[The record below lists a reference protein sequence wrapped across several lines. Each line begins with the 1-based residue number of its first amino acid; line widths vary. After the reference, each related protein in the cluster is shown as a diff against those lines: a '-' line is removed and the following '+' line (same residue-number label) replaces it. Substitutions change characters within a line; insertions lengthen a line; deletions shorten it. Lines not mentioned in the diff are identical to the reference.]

1 MFVNVYMK
9 NSPPSTRM
17 VNYGIALA
25 LFGILVFSLLMSS
38 IEGFKEGNEK
48 KEDEKKEDEKKED
61 EKKEDE
67 KKEDEKKDFKI
78 SHPMLTKE
86 DADKLV
92 KKLMATNSA

>member
-48 KEDEKKEDEKKED
+48 KEDEKKEDEKK
-61 EKKEDE
+61 
-67 KKEDEKKDFKI
+67 DFKI

>member
-67 KKEDEKKDFKI
+67 KEMKDFKI

>member
-61 EKKEDE
+61 EKK
-67 KKEDEKKDFKI
+67 DFKI

>member
-61 EKKEDE
+61 EKKEN
-67 KKEDEKKDFKI
+67 EKKDFKI